1 MSLVNIINELIVTNM
16 QEAIKLLYHHNYI
29 KEKEKIYENWN

>member
-16 QEAIKLLYHHNYI
+16 QEAIKYHHNYI
-29 KEKEKIYENWN
+29 KEKEKMYENWN